1 MTRALTRCCAVVLLV
16 AWGSGAVAQG
26 ERPNILV
33 IMADDLGYS
42 DLGAYGGDIRTPNID
57 SLARA
62 GILFTQFHASPL
74 CATTRAMLLTGNNNT
89 VAGLARQGSY
99 GGAVIPGLYGYE
111 NSLPDRVGVLPRIL
125 KNAGYRTY
133 LAGKWH
139 LGESLEHSP
148 HAAGFDRSFAM
159 KFGAGNHFDSV
170 GIRPLEGHRYFADD
184 KEVDWPAG
192 EYSTAHYTD
201 KLIEFLEADK
211 DSDRPFFMIAAYT
224 SPHWPLQVPD
234 EDLDLYAGRY
244 DMGYDRLREL
254 RFESLKGAGIIPKE
268 SRLPPRNP
276 ALKPFAELS
285 PTEQR
290 REARK
295 MELYAAMVDNLD
307 RHIGRLLD
315 YLRAHDLYDDTL
327 IVFISDNG
335 AAAEDFYY
343 EGPFVE
349 YIQANYDDS
358 YERMGKR
365 GNYVS
370 YGPQWAQ
377 AGAAPFR
384 LFKGFPT
391 EGGMVAPMIIAGDGV
406 GRSAGI
412 SRTYITVMDLMPTF
426 LEIAGA
432 RYPEDKVPMR
442 GESARAFLAGD
453 ADVVHGDDYVTTLAY
468 QQRAFVR
475 QGDWKLMTL
484 EQPFDE
490 RDFALYNLTDDP
502 GETTDLSMEF
512 PEKRAALLQLW
523 RRERRALGITL
534 PEDL

>member
-1 MTRALTRCCAVVLLV
+1 MTRAVARYCAVLLV
-16 AWGSGAVAQG
+16 VWGSGAVAQD

-57 SLARA
+57 ALARA

-111 NSLPDRVGVLPRIL
+111 NTLPERVGVLPRIL
-125 KNAGYRTY
+125 KEAGYRTY

-159 KFGAGNHFDSV
+159 KSGAGNHFDSV
-170 GIRPLEGHRYFADD
+170 GIRPLDRQYFADD
-184 KEVDWPAG
+184 KEVDWPTG
-192 EYSTAHYTD
+192 EYSTEHYTN

-254 RFESLKGAGIIPKE
+254 RFESLKRAGIIPAE

-276 ALKPFAELS
+276 AIKPFTELN
-285 PTEQR
+285 TAEQR
-290 REARK
+290 RETRK

-307 RHIGRLLD
+307 RHVGRLLG
-315 YLRAHDLYDDTL
+315 YLRENDLYDDTL
-327 IVFISDNG
+327 IVFMSDNG

-343 EGPFVE
+343 AGPFVE

-365 GNYVS
+365 GNYIS

-384 LFKGFPT
+384 LFKGYPT
-391 EGGMVAPMIIAGDGV
+391 EGGMVAPMIIAGNGV
-406 GRSAGI
+406 ARRAGI
-412 SRTYITVMDLMPTF
+412 SRAYLTVMDFMPTF
-426 LEIAGA
+426 LELAGA
-432 RYPEDKVPMR
+432 HYPSDKVAMR
-442 GESARAFLAGD
+442 GESARAFLAGE
-453 ADVVHGDDYVTTLAY
+453 ADVVHAEDYVTTLSY

-475 QGDWKLMTL
+475 QGSWKLMTL

-490 RDFALYNLTDDP
+490 RDFALYDLANDP
-502 GETTDLSMEF
+502 GETTDLSAQH
-512 PEKRAALLQLW
+512 PEKRAELLQLW